1 MFMDKQCTF
10 MLTDQTEKERDRQ
23 TSFKVFLWEVG
34 KMLQFSLNSFQFS
47 QESGRI
53 SGCTRWISFNLGL
66 PAADPGD
73 TTTGTS
79 LLCFYHLFSLTLA
92 LTFPENSS
100 CYLSIY
106 LWLDLKLPVLSA
118 LGQGVNS
125 IHRSAPVRYSKMGV
139 TCLLQNLRH

>member
-1 MFMDKQCTF
+1 MGEYPAA
-10 MLTDQTEKERDRQ
+10 L
-23 TSFKVFLWEVG
+23 
-34 KMLQFSLNSFQFS
+34 
-47 QESGRI
+47 
-53 SGCTRWISFNLGL
+53 WISFNLGL

-125 IHRSAPVRYSKMGV
+125 IHRSAPVRYSKMGL